1 MMVYRAQEDKG
12 TKRKFEDD
20 ACEDGSEQEIK
31 SNKKAN
37 HNQWLGGGQRIM
49 GVVIRSS
56 THDIQMTNSNIM

>member
-1 MMVYRAQEDKG
+1 MSTIKDGMMVYRAQEDKG

-37 HNQWLGGGQRIM
+37 YNQ
-49 GVVIRSS
+49 
-56 THDIQMTNSNIM
+56 